1 MLSEPPYV
9 LSAVRPDR
17 RGEERHTVAGE
28 PERGGEE
35 RLGVGSDGAPGEL
48 RVAVCGQVRGDLLYE
63 LREPPERHEQPGGE
77 GDRQIDYLDY
87 RRRGGG
93 PREVAHGESEKD
105 EGRGAQEQ
113 AVGQG
118 SPGGHPQLDAARDP
132 PEEEEDHERGEGE
145 EEGGEGLGAKQDR
158 RPQGRGP
165 HQHVRLPG
173 ALGRDPRAEREEHHA
188 DDPVGSKGGE
198 QVVPRPRARGPL
210 VHHRQSEEGKEDR
223 GQRHAGDDESRV
235 SQELQQLA
243 LCLGDQHRPGGGHFP
258 LAFPPHFW
266 GPLGRSQGGPSSSA
280 LPSLVISRKA
290 SSRSAPITSRSETS
304 VPASK
309 RRLRISSGRGV
320 SKVVTPSCVQ
330 RPSTG
335 SPSKS
340 AGFTRWGV
348 AKRTRLRPTR
358 ALMAAAVPSART
370 RPRSMTTTRSA
381 KASAS
386 SR

>member
-9 LSAVRPDR
+9 LSVVAPSCSS
-17 RGEERHTVAGE
+17 EERHTVAGE

-77 GDRQIDYLDY
+77 GDRQIDYLDDR
-87 RRRGGG
+87 RRRGGL
-93 PREVAHGESEKD
+93 REVAHGESEEN

-113 AVGQG
+113 AVGEGRPG
-118 SPGGHPQLDAARDP
+118 SHPRLDAARDP
-132 PEEEEDHERGEGE
+132 PKEEEDHERGEGE
-145 EEGGEGLGAKQDR
+145 EEGGDGLGAKQNCW
-158 RPQGRGP
+158 PQRRGP
-165 HQHVRLPG
+165 HQHVRLPA
-173 ALGRDPRAEREEHHA
+173 ALGSDPSAEGEEHHA
-188 DDPVGSKGGE
+188 DDPVGPEGGE

-210 VHHRQSEEGKEDR
+210 VHHRQAEEGEEDR
-223 GQRHAGDDESRV
+223 GQRHAGDDEPRV

-258 LAFPPHFW
+258 LAVPPSLW
-266 GPLGRSQGGPSSSA
+266 GPLGQPHRGPSSSS
-280 LPSLVISRKA
+280 LPFLVISRKA
-290 SSRSAPITSRSETS
+290 SSRSAPTTSSSETS

-309 RRLRISSGRGV
+309 RRLRIPSGRGV
-320 SKVVTPSCVQ
+320 SRVVTPSCVL

-340 AGFTRWGV
+340 AGSTRWGV